1 MACENDKED
10 KCCKKIVKKVAAP
23 RRLGANAIPEEI
35 LLNKSLN
42 DAIAATLPKN
52 YNFVLDLKINK
63 SNTVD
68 LDQYFMNYYGEMMHL
83 INLYPEGTNRFSR
96 FYSHFNYC
104 KLFSISR

>member
-68 LDQYFMNYYGEMMHL
+68 
-83 INLYPEGTNRFSR
+83 TNRFSR
-96 FYSHFNYC
+96 FYSHFIYC

>member
-1 MACENDKED
+1 MTCENDKED

-63 SNTVD
+63 RNTSD
-68 LDQYFMNYYGEMMHL
+68 LDRYFMNYYDQMMHL
-83 INLYPEGTNRFSR
+83 RAYPHRFTR
-96 FYSHFNYC
+96 LYSHLMYC

>member
-1 MACENDKED
+1 MTCENDKED

-52 YNFVLDLKINK
+52 YNFVLDLKINI
-63 SNTVD
+63 SNNVD
-68 LDQYFMNYYGEMMHL
+68 LDRYFMNYDGQMMHL
-83 INLYPEGTNRFSR
+83 IVHLYQAPPPFILIL
-96 FYSHFNYC
+96 FIVNY
-104 KLFSISR
+104 FQYPGRDS